1 MLRRVLLATVTA
13 LPLLLAT
20 PGALL
25 AKWTI
30 VVEFE
35 PTTAIAGEPA
45 EVAAVVNVVGHEV
58 GGLEVPSLTDIEPV
72 VFRLRSDD
80 TGEVVVPAVADG
92 RQGRYVASVTV
103 PSAGDWRVEVLLTLD
118 GKQTSHT
125 GFPNQSPY
133 SISVAPPQ
141 DPPEQGTLPV
151 GAALGATAAAGLI
164 AASWRL
170 RRSARLTVDERRD
183 R

>member
-1 MLRRVLLATVTA
+1 MLRRVLLAAVTA
-13 LPLLLAT
+13 LPLLLAA

-35 PTTAIAGEPA
+35 PTTAT
-45 EVAAVVNVVGHEV
+45 AVVNVVGHELE
-58 GGLEVPSLTDIEPV
+58 GLEVPSLADIEPV
-72 VFRLRSDD
+72 MFRLRNDD
-80 TGEVVVPAVADG
+80 SGEVVVVPAVADG
-92 RQGRYVASVTV
+92 RRGGRYVASVTV
-103 PSAGDWRVEVLLTLD
+103 PSAGDWRVEVLLTLE

-125 GFPNQSPY
+125 GFPEQSPY
-133 SISVAPPQ
+133 AISVAPPQ
-141 DPPEQGTLPV
+141 DPAEQSTLPV
-151 GAALGATAAAGLI
+151 GAALGATAAAALV

-170 RRSARLTVDERRD
+170 RRSAGLTVDERRD